1 MDAVFAEKWQKRST
15 LKDEHTISA
24 LFWAIRKLLRRNQPH
39 FSRQNEKETKKTW
52 SVRIKSLL
60 RLRRGLFFLF
70 LSRTRRGSAS
80 ERKNKCHQTPPCVR
94 PPVVSISNSVLAV
107 KQAVSWTSTT
117 GIPQKLQARRIGGTC
132 GGHYSPDTVRG
143 IAQSGIENSMF
154 RWIPSFFFFLQTP
167 CGLNAQ
173 YLRFVST

>member
-1 MDAVFAEKWQKRST
+1 M
-15 LKDEHTISA
+15 
-24 LFWAIRKLLRRNQPH
+24 
-39 FSRQNEKETKKTW
+39 
-52 SVRIKSLL
+52 L

-132 GGHYSPDTVRG
+132 GEHYSPDTVRELHKAELK
-143 IAQSGIENSMF
+143 ILCSSGSH
-154 RWIPSFFFFLQTP
+154 PFFFFA
-167 CGLNAQ
+167 NS
-173 YLRFVST
+173 LRIERTVSKICKHLIQLVILVFPQLLLEA